1 MLLAFFLCIAHD
13 ALKRATLEIES
24 YSSPPSPLSYSF
36 TPPNRKKPRVLFLL
50 KNTCEKRARIK
61 NFEKISDVKNP
72 TKKIEKSH
80 NYGTKKKNKKKL
92 QSP

>member
-1 MLLAFFLCIAHD
+1 
-13 ALKRATLEIES
+13 
-24 YSSPPSPLSYSF
+24 
-36 TPPNRKKPRVLFLL
+36 VLFLL

>member
-1 MLLAFFLCIAHD
+1 
-13 ALKRATLEIES
+13 
-24 YSSPPSPLSYSF
+24 LSYSF
-36 TPPNRKKPRVLFLL
+36 TPTQQK
-50 KNTCEKRARIK
+50 KNTRAFLAKNTREKRARIK

-80 NYGTKKKNKKKL
+80 NYGTKKKEQKKL

>member
-1 MLLAFFLCIAHD
+1 
-13 ALKRATLEIES
+13 
-24 YSSPPSPLSYSF
+24 LSYSF
-36 TPPNRKKPRVLFLL
+36 TPPNRKKTTRAFLA
-50 KNTCEKRARIK
+50 EKHSRKARAEK